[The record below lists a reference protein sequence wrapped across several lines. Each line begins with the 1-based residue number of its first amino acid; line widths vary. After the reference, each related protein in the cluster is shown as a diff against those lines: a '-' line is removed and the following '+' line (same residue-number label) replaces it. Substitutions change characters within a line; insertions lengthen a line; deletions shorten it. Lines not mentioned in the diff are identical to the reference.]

1 MADKTIVR
9 DKYVDEGELKV
20 LALVTFNSLHKLA
33 WLVNNTFDWDLEREG
48 ELIYEK
54 GRYVIVNE
62 AGETDSESE
71 IFSFPLHTFKDEEG
85 KFEADLICNK
95 GGSRFFL
102 QELKQFD
109 YLLLIHGE
117 FDHLPEKMVDKLKRL
132 AQVQMVMEIPL
143 NKIKD
148 TDLLVSYK

>member
-1 MADKTIVR
+1 MAEKTIVR

-20 LALVTFNSLHKLA
+20 IALVTFHSLHKLA
-33 WLVNNTFDWDLEREG
+33 WLVNNTFDWDLERTG

-62 AGETDSESE
+62 RGETAPESE
-71 IFSFPLHTFKDEEG
+71 VFSFPLHTFKDEEG
-85 KFEADLICNK
+85 KFEADLLSNK
-95 GGSRFFL
+95 GGTRYFL
-102 QELKQFD
+102 PELKQFD

-117 FDHLPEKMVDKLKRL
+117 FDYLPEKMVDKLKQL
-132 AQVQMVMEIPL
+132 AQVQLVMEISL

-148 TDLLVSYK
+148 TDLLVSFK